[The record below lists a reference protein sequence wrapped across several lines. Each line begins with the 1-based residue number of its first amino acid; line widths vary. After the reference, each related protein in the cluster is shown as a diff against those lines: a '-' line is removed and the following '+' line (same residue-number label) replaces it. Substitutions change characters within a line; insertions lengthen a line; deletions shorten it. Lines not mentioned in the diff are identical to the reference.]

1 MTKGKENNTREKNDM
16 KAQRGN
22 IRRER
27 ERHRET
33 QRDRQRERQRVGE

>member
-27 ERHRET
+27 EI